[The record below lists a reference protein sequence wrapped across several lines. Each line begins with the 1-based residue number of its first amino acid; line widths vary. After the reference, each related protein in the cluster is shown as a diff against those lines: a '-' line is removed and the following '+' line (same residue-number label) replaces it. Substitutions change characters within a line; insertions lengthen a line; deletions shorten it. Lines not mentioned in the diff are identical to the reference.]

1 MTTKHKS
8 HTSRSSIHLRLSEDI
23 GGQQSTRAIS
33 ITLFTISGKGSHCPT
48 NTEVQKDMSN
58 KFNIYQKHMRN
69 NKSYMCLNRI
79 IEYNID

>member
-8 HTSRSSIHLRLSEDI
+8 PTSRSSIHPCLSEVI
-23 GGQQSTRAIS
+23 EGRQSTWALS
-33 ITLFTISGKGSHCPT
+33 ITPFTISCKGSHCPT

-58 KFNIYQKHMRN
+58 KFGIYRKHMQN

>member
-8 HTSRSSIHLRLSEDI
+8 PTSRSSIHPRLSEVI
-23 GGQQSTRAIS
+23 GDRQNIRALS
-33 ITLFTISGKGSHCPT
+33 ITSFTISGKDSHCPT
-48 NTEVQKDMSN
+48 NTRVQKDTSN
-58 KFNIYQKHMRN
+58 EFCIYWKHMLN

>member
-8 HTSRSSIHLRLSEDI
+8 PTSKSSIHPRLSEVI
-23 GGQQSTRAIS
+23 GGRQSIWALR
-33 ITLFTISGKGSHCPT
+33 ITQFTISSKGSHCPT
-48 NTEVQKDMSN
+48 NTGVQKDMSN
-58 KFNIYQKHMRN
+58 KFGIYQKHMRN